1 MALQV
6 VLFIVC
12 LVVVIGVAGYV
23 LAHFLQQKKT
33 KATEQERR
41 EEEEN
46 RQSVHFREL
55 DTPTID
61 KKEESKIYLVKG
73 DRTDSYKITVRL
85 NNEIYEKEY
94 YAYDSTISREQIL
107 NEFYYVNE
115 REIVLID
122 EEGEHYY
129 NQQAIERIDFIHRK
143 ILTSQI
149 DQEEQEEQ
157 EVPEVPEKQEVLK
170 QEKIPENE
178 GKEET
183 EEKQEIDN
191 DSNVSNEEQ
200 FSTVA
205 LESKPKKFF
214 KKDKTGKQSLKP
226 MQAKTFNRLFLASLV
241 LLVSISVLG
250 FTRTLGLSSRVDKVQ
265 ASVTQLPKEFAGSNE
280 SNYSSIYRMNFYME
294 GFFEAYIPLST
305 NSVEMSTRNE
315 ALKSYFA
322 DNVSL
327 KLESSTVNREFISSE
342 LIDVDTTDKII
353 HAKYRVV
360 SLTEQAEEKVK
371 DQSVYVV
378 HLVENNGKFS
388 LVSLPSISKNESF
401 KTGFSGI
408 EVEEEGNKLTDTD
421 HTNVNDFCEL
431 FLKKYASGTEAEL
444 EYMMNDVESMGEA
457 YTLESID
464 TSEYYESEGSIHG
477 YVRATFKENATSALH
492 QEDFSFE
499 ISKEGDQYKIIKM
512 NHYLGGLN

>member
-1 MALQV
+1 MAIQV

-23 LAHFLQQKKT
+23 LAHFLQQKNV
-33 KATEQERR
+33 KAMEQVI
-41 EEEEN
+41 EEGEET
-46 RQSVHFREL
+46 RQQGHFSEL
-55 DTPTID
+55 ETPTIV
-61 KKEESKIYLVKG
+61 KNEESKIYLVKG

-85 NNEIYEKEY
+85 NNEVYEKEY
-94 YAYDSTISREQIL
+94 YAYVSTISREQIL

-149 DQEEQEEQ
+149 DQEEQE
-157 EVPEVPEKQEVLK
+157 VTDVPEKQEVLQ
-170 QEKIPENE
+170 QEQIRENE

-214 KKDKTGKQSLKP
+214 KKDKNRKQSLKP

-408 EVEEEGNKLTDTD
+408 EVEEEGNKLTDAD

-464 TSEYYESEGSIHG
+464 TSEYYDSEGSIHG

>member
-1 MALQV
+1 MAIQV

-23 LAHFLQQKKT
+23 LAHFLQQKNV
-33 KATEQERR
+33 KATEQVI
-41 EEEEN
+41 EEGEET
-46 RQSVHFREL
+46 RQQGHFREL
-55 DTPTID
+55 ETPTID

-94 YAYDSTISREQIL
+94 YAYVSTISREQIL

-157 EVPEVPEKQEVLK
+157 EVPEKQEVLK
-170 QEKIPENE
+170 QEQIRENE
-178 GKEET
+178 VKEET

-191 DSNVSNEEQ
+191 DSNVANEEQ
-200 FSTVA
+200 FSTVE

-214 KKDKTGKQSLKP
+214 KKDKTRKQSLKP

-360 SLTEQAEEKVK
+360 SLTEQAEEKGK

-444 EYMMNDVESMGEA
+444 EYMMNDVESMGES

-464 TSEYYESEGSIHG
+464 TSEYYDSEGSIHG

>member
-1 MALQV
+1 MAIQV

-23 LAHFLQQKKT
+23 LAHFLQQKNV
-33 KATEQERR
+33 KAMEQVIDEG
-41 EEEEN
+41 EET
-46 RQSVHFREL
+46 RQQGHFREL
-55 DTPTID
+55 ETPTIV
-61 KKEESKIYLVKG
+61 KNEESKIYLVKG

-85 NNEIYEKEY
+85 NNEVYEKEY
-94 YAYDSTISREQIL
+94 YAYVSTISREQIL

-149 DQEEQEEQ
+149 DQEEQE
-157 EVPEVPEKQEVLK
+157 VPEKQEVLK
-170 QEKIPENE
+170 QEQIRENE

-214 KKDKTGKQSLKP
+214 KKDKNRKQSLKP

-408 EVEEEGNKLTDTD
+408 EVEEEGNKLTDAD
-421 HTNVNDFCEL
+421 HKNVNDFCEL

-464 TSEYYESEGSIHG
+464 TSEYYDSEGSIHG

>member
-1 MALQV
+1 MAIQV

-23 LAHFLQQKKT
+23 LAHFLQQKNV
-33 KATEQERR
+33 KATEQVI
-41 EEEEN
+41 EEGEET
-46 RQSVHFREL
+46 RQQGHFSEL
-55 DTPTID
+55 ETPTIV
-61 KKEESKIYLVKG
+61 KNEESKIYLVKG

-85 NNEIYEKEY
+85 NNEVYEKEY
-94 YAYDSTISREQIL
+94 YAYVSTISREQIL

-149 DQEEQEEQ
+149 DQEEQE
-157 EVPEVPEKQEVLK
+157 VTDVPEKQEVLK
-170 QEKIPENE
+170 QEQIRENE
-178 GKEET
+178 GK

-214 KKDKTGKQSLKP
+214 KKDKNRKQSLKP

-408 EVEEEGNKLTDTD
+408 EVEEEGNKLTDAD
-421 HTNVNDFCEL
+421 HKNVNDFCEL

-464 TSEYYESEGSIHG
+464 TSEYYDSEGSIHG

>member
-1 MALQV
+1 MAIQV

-23 LAHFLQQKKT
+23 LAHFLQQKNV
-33 KATEQERR
+33 KATEQVI
-41 EEEEN
+41 EEGEET
-46 RQSVHFREL
+46 RQQGHFREL
-55 DTPTID
+55 ETPTIV
-61 KKEESKIYLVKG
+61 KNEESKIYLVKG

-85 NNEIYEKEY
+85 NNEVYEKEY
-94 YAYDSTISREQIL
+94 YAYVSTISREQIL

-149 DQEEQEEQ
+149 DQEEQEKQEEQ
-157 EVPEVPEKQEVLK
+157 EVPEKQEVLK
-170 QEKIPENE
+170 QEQIRENE

-191 DSNVSNEEQ
+191 DSNVANEEQ
-200 FSTVA
+200 FFAVE

-214 KKDKTGKQSLKP
+214 KKDKTRKQSLKP

-280 SNYSSIYRMNFYME
+280 SNYSSIYRMNFYMQE
-294 GFFEAYIPLST
+294 FFETYIPLST

-327 KLESSTVNREFISSE
+327 KLESSTVNREFSSSE

-360 SLTEQAEEKVK
+360 SLTEQADEKIK

-421 HTNVNDFCEL
+421 HKNVNDFCEL

-464 TSEYYESEGSIHG
+464 TSEYYDSEGSIHG

-492 QEDFSFE
+492 QEEFSFE

>member
-1 MALQV
+1 MALQI

-23 LAHFLQQKKT
+23 LAHFLQRKKT
-33 KATEQERR
+33 KATEQEGR
-41 EEEEN
+41 EEEET
-46 RQSVHFREL
+46 RQPVHFREL
-55 DTPTID
+55 ETPTSV

-85 NNEIYEKEY
+85 NDEIYEKEY

-149 DQEEQEEQ
+149 DQEEQE
-157 EVPEVPEKQEVLK
+157 VTDVPEKQEVLQ
-170 QEKIPENE
+170 QEQIRENE

-200 FSTVA
+200 LSTVE

-214 KKDKTGKQSLKP
+214 KKDKTRKQSLKP

-327 KLESSTVNREFISSE
+327 KLESSTINREFISSE

-408 EVEEEGNKLTDTD
+408 EVEEEGNKLTDAD
-421 HTNVNDFCEL
+421 HKNVNDFCEL

-464 TSEYYESEGSIHG
+464 TSEYYDSEGSIHG
-477 YVRATFKENATSALH
+477 YVRATFKENTTSALH